1 MEVNLENI
9 LSRDCSSLSR
19 DDLESS
25 SIRRRR
31 PCCGCR
37 GRSRVKAGAGREG
50 RAEGPRQGPSRPPQV
65 CADGAAAPVG
75 AGARRAATRAA
86 GADSGSAELRRWR
99 RRWRWRRRRGTSG
112 SGIGCGAPRRQ
123 APAARAAA
131 RPGTAQ
137 SGRVLPV
144 TRRCPRPSR
153 PLPPSPGCAA
163 SAGTRLRAPRRLHP
177 RGRSSPSL
185 SARTP

>member
-65 CADGAAAPVG
+65 CAGGAAAPVG

-99 RRWRWRRRRGTSG
+99 RRWRWRWRRRGRPGARPPRRGGAAGRQRRPRAPAGASAHG
-112 SGIGCGAPRRQ
+112 DAGLLRERPAAGEAPR
-123 APAARAAA
+123 
-131 RPGTAQ
+131 
-137 SGRVLPV
+137 
-144 TRRCPRPSR
+144 
-153 PLPPSPGCAA
+153 
-163 SAGTRLRAPRRLHP
+163 PRRTFIVEVP
-177 RGRSSPSL
+177 QC
-185 SARTP
+185 